1 MSCSRGDATCV
12 SFAAIASTRPSSNMR
27 PVDAAFQFGTMP
39 PQQAIHRPRAHRE
52 QEPLHFVADFEVH
65 PPCNARV
72 TDGSEKG
79 RTWPERSGMRHREN
93 PYSIDLFSS

>member
-1 MSCSRGDATCV
+1 MLHELLAWRRDVREFRSDRVD
-12 SFAAIASTRPSSNMR
+12 AAII
-27 PVDAAFQFGTMP
+27 VDAAFQFGTMP